1 MAKTRRVD
9 LRLDEDED
17 QLIRQAADIAGM
29 TMSHFMLASARE
41 KAEGI
46 LVERA
51 LHLLDADAWD
61 RFVARL
67 DEPAVFKPELARLF
81 AEPDIFE

>member
-9 LRLDEDED
+9 LRLDEEED
-17 QLIRQAADIAGM
+17 QLIRQAADISGM

-46 LVERA
+46 LVDRA
-51 LHLLDADAWD
+51 LQLLDGDAWD
-61 RFVARL
+61 RFMDRL
-67 DEPAVFKPELARLF
+67 DAPPVFKPELARLF
-81 AEPDIFE
+81 SEPDIFE